1 MHGNEHKYR
10 KHLES
15 NGYTDEEV
23 ENHVAAIAEREQQ
36 IEQLL
41 GQNGKWWMPDR
52 GVMNK
57 HDNSPVSHGEGTS
70 DGVVPFSPHPH
81 T

>member
-1 MHGNEHKYR
+1 MVMTILMHDAKQQLRTFPVY
-10 KHLES
+10 
-15 NGYTDEEV
+15 
-23 ENHVAAIAEREQQ
+23 AAQAEQQ
-36 IEQLL
+36 IEELL